1 MSTSSDGLEVKT
13 ANSTYKLPR
22 QNGGWREF
30 ACGWGAAVINVGCTY
45 PINKMIFRQVGIY
58 Y

>member
-1 MSTSSDGLEVKT
+1 MSTSSDGLEVKVS
-13 ANSTYKLPR
+13 NSSYNVPM

-45 PINKMIFRQVGIY
+45 PINKMIFRQVFV
-58 Y
+58 